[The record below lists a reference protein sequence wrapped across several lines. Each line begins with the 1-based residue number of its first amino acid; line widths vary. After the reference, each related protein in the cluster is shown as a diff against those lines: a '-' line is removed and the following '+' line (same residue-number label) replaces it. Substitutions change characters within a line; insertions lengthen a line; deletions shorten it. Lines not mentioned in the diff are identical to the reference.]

1 MRSDGGIIWAALAIV
16 LIGLGVS
23 GCNTTEGFGKD
34 MQSAGEAIEEE
45 AEEAK

>member
-1 MRSDGGIIWAALAIV
+1 MSDSKMFWAALAFV
-16 LIGLGVS
+16 LMGIGVS

-45 AEEAK
+45 AEEAN